1 MARVEYK
8 QVVQKSLIV
17 LYYRG
22 ATISSICKE
31 YGIPRYTFLQWLKKY
46 SGERIETVEVITFL
60 QIRELKKQKK
70 KLEEEIA
77 VLDEAIKLFES
88 P

>member
-8 QVVQKSLIV
+8 EVVQKSLV
-17 LYYRG
+17 FLYYRG

-31 YGIPRYTFLQWLKKY
+31 YGIPRQTFHQWLKKY
-46 SGERIETVEVITFL
+46 SGEKIATKEVVTFL
-60 QIRELKKQKK
+60 QIRELKKQKI
-70 KLEEEIA
+70 KLEDEI
-77 VLDEAIKLFES
+77 VILNEAIELLES